1 MPEWKPEILRRLAP
15 LKLSPAREEEIT
27 EEIAQHLEDRYNELL
42 VTGQS
47 EDAAFRTAID
57 ELKGEDML
65 ARSLRPV
72 NSDLYREPVALG
84 KGSSNLFAGIVQDI
98 HYAFRM
104 MRKSPGFTA
113 VAVFT
118 LALGIGANTA
128 IFSIVNGVLLNP
140 LPFPHPQELIVLY
153 EHTTNF
159 EKFSISYPNF
169 FDWQRTNSTFASMA
183 AYRHEDFNITSSG
196 EPERVRGGMVSAEF
210 FPILG
215 VKPLLGRL
223 FVGVLPAS
231 FHFRAFNFA
240 GIKDVYVP
248 VGQTKDPFFYH
259 RDVHKGMD
267 AIGRLKPGVSLAAA
281 QADMAQITR
290 NLAAA
295 YPNADK
301 GTGAAVMPLRDD
313 LVHEVRPYLWLLLSA
328 VGFVLLIACVNVGN
342 LQLARSTG
350 RAHEFAIRCA
360 LGADRWRV
368 VRQLLTES
376 VALGLAGGAIGACVA
391 AWGTQ
396 AAIRLLPETLPRA
409 EDVGLD

>member
-15 LKLSPAREEEIT
+15 LKLFPAREEEIA

-65 ARSLRPV
+65 ACSLRPV
-72 NSDLYREPVALG
+72 KSDSYREPVALG
-84 KGSSNLFAGIVQDI
+84 KGSSNLFAGILQDI
-98 HYAFRM
+98 HCAFRM
-104 MRKSPGFTA
+104 MCKSPGFTA
-113 VAVFT
+113 VAVLT

-140 LPFPHPQELIVLY
+140 LPFPHSQELTVLY

-169 FDWQRTNSTFASMA
+169 LDWQRTNSTFASMA
-183 AYRHEDFNITSSG
+183 AYRHEDFDITGSG

-215 VKPLLGRL
+215 VEPLLGRL
-223 FVGVLPAS
+223 FVRDEDRPGAAPVALLAEGFWQRRFGSARDIVGKQIIMNGDAYTIVGVLPAS

-267 AIGRLKPGVSLAAA
+267 AIGRL
-281 QADMAQITR
+281 
-290 NLAAA
+290 
-295 YPNADK
+295 
-301 GTGAAVMPLRDD
+301 
-313 LVHEVRPYLWLLLSA
+313 
-328 VGFVLLIACVNVGN
+328 
-342 LQLARSTG
+342 
-350 RAHEFAIRCA
+350 
-360 LGADRWRV
+360 
-368 VRQLLTES
+368 
-376 VALGLAGGAIGACVA
+376 
-391 AWGTQ
+391 
-396 AAIRLLPETLPRA
+396 
-409 EDVGLD
+409 